1 MVANSCNQLLKS
13 IYMLV
18 SLGST
23 GIGIHDGCN
32 IKSERQKYAL
42 ELHPGCILDMALSVN
57 LAFVCAQLV
66 VFFIGILSVVV
77 TTHLELYGRTPCSPH
92 ACT

>member
-42 ELHPGCILDMALSVN
+42 ELHPDCILEMALSVN
-57 LAFVCAQLV
+57 FAFICAQLV
-66 VFFIGILSVVV
+66 MFFIGIFLVVV
-77 TTHLELYGRTPCSPH
+77 NTHFELSGHTPGSLRAH
-92 ACT
+92 T